1 MSVTR
6 RLLTACGALG
16 VAGLTVTCDQSS
28 PTAPLPNSPAVGQF
42 RLELRGPATV
52 PPDGTAQFSLVI
64 IEANNA
70 TRDVSGEALWMVTNP
85 AVAAV
90 SSTGLVTGRNRGEA
104 ILSASINNNSFGA
117 TRPLMVIPD
126 GTFRLGGTITDA
138 GSPVADARLEVAS
151 GTGRGLATTT
161 DSFGQFKLY
170 GVSGDTVI
178 RVTKSGYRTLDQ
190 AVAVTTH
197 QTLNIQLPLAGTLPN
212 VAGTYTLTVTASGSC
227 SMLSDDVKRRSY
239 TAVVTQNGGAVEVTL
254 SGADFLVFST
264 SRTDQFRGRFEPGGL
279 VLKLRPYGDDE
290 YYYYGDRFFDVVE
303 RLSAGYLALVGTA
316 TVSVTSRR
324 MSGQLRGAFQVYSLL
339 PPSGVVT
346 RCDDTST
353 GHQFVFSR

>member
-6 RLLTACGALG
+6 RLLTAGGVLG
-16 VAGLTVTCDQSS
+16 LAGLAVTCDQSPS
-28 PTAPLPNSPAVGQF
+28 PTAPLPTNPAAGQF
-42 RLELRGPATV
+42 RLELRGPVTV

-64 IEANNA
+64 IEANDA
-70 TRDVSGEALWMVTNP
+70 TRDVSAEAQWSVTNP
-85 AVAAV
+85 AVLTV
-90 SSTGLVTGRNRGEA
+90 SNTGLVTGRNRGEA
-104 ILSASINNNSFGA
+104 ILGASIDGFGA
-117 TRPLMVIPD
+117 NRPVMVIPD

-138 GSPVADARLEVAS
+138 GSPVADARLEVTS

-161 DSFGQFKLY
+161 DSLGQYKLY

-178 RVTKSGYRTLDQ
+178 RISKSGYRTLEHRI
-190 AVAVTTH
+190 AVTTH
-197 QTLNIQLPLAGTLPN
+197 QTLNLQLPLAGTLPN

-227 SMLSDDVKRRSY
+227 SMLSEEVKRRSY

-254 SGADFLVFST
+254 SGADFLVFSNA
-264 SRTDQFRGRFEPGGL
+264 RTDQFRGRFEPGGL

-290 YYYYGDRFFDVVE
+290 YYYYGERFFDVVE
-303 RLSAGYLALVGTA
+303 RLSAGYLVLVGTA
-316 TVSVTSRR
+316 SVSTTSRG
-324 MSGQLRGAFQVYSLL
+324 MSGRLRGAFQVYSLL

>member
-16 VAGLTVTCDQSS
+16 VAGLAVTCDESPS
-28 PTAPLPNSPAVGQF
+28 PTAPLPDNPAVGQF
-42 RLELRGPATV
+42 LLELRGPTTV
-52 PPDGTAQFSLVI
+52 PPGGTAQFSLI
-64 IEANNA
+64 LIEANGA
-70 TRDVSGEALWMVTNP
+70 TRDVSAEAQWSVTNP
-85 AVAAV
+85 AVLTV
-90 SSTGLVTGRNRGEA
+90 STTGLATGRDRGEA
-104 ILSASINNNSFGA
+104 ILGASINSRGA
-117 TRPLMVIPD
+117 HRPVMVIPD

-161 DSFGQFKLY
+161 DSFGQYRLY
-170 GVSGDTVI
+170 GVSGNTVI
-178 RVTKSGYRTLDQ
+178 RISKSGYRTLDQ

-227 SMLSDDVKRRSY
+227 STLPEAAKRRSY
-239 TAVVTQNGGAVEVTL
+239 TAAVTQNGGAVEVTL
-254 SGADFLVFST
+254 SGADFLVYSNLR
-264 SRTDQFRGRFEPGGL
+264 SDQFRGRFEPGGL

-290 YYYYGDRFFDVVE
+290 YCYFPERFFDVVE
-303 RLSAGYLALVGTA
+303 RLSAGYLVLVGTA
-316 TVSVTSRR
+316 SVSATSRG
-324 MSGQLRGAFQVYSLL
+324 MSGQLRGAFQVYSML
-339 PPSGVVT
+339 PPSGAVT